1 MPRVIP
7 VSLNEHHLFML
18 FSLTFKWYCQL
29 FYPSAKFFRHT
40 KKISFEYWINE
51 PLYYLPVLEAKCRHQ
66 SCFQYSPDFFI
77 NLSISREYCGQLGP
91 GLVFLMKSRLEVEP
105 ISIRLTMAVSFSIA
119 SHQILRFIINV
130 VLKWVICA

>member
-7 VSLNEHHLFML
+7 MILDERHLFML

-40 KKISFEYWINE
+40 KKDIIWILNQWTVILFNRAWSKVSPPE
-51 PLYYLPVLEAKCRHQ
+51 LFPIQ
-66 SCFQYSPDFFI
+66 SGFFI

-105 ISIRLTMAVSFSIA
+105 ISIRLTIAVSFSTA

-130 VLKWVICA
+130 ALKWVICA